1 MLVFFHHHL
10 ESWYQYSP
18 WYNSRSKLIQHMC
31 INIFV
36 SDSFFSSFLDVTVVK
51 RERLLSGFRL
61 GDTCLFVLLPSHSIL
76 L

>member
-1 MLVFFHHHL
+1 
-10 ESWYQYSP
+10 
-18 WYNSRSKLIQHMC
+18 MC